1 MEEHDLFKLHRLATS
16 NRGNFMFINEF
27 GSKGAPFVL
36 LPDLMPV
43 SGEDLYQCKSI
54 EGDKKWDCL
63 RLL

>member
-1 MEEHDLFKLHRLATS
+1 
-16 NRGNFMFINEF
+16 MFINEF
-27 GSKGAPFVL
+27 GSKSAPFVL

-43 SGEDLYQCKSI
+43 SGEDLYQSKSI